1 MQNERRAAVRAE
13 AARLEQVFI
22 DAGALRIEAD
32 SLLPA
37 ETLLDLYGEDIR
49 ARAYVTNDPVMGERM
64 MRPDFTVPIVER
76 HMSEGAEPA
85 RYTYNG
91 PVWRMQGA
99 GSMRAT
105 EFIQVG
111 FELFDRTNPAASD
124 AEVFAL
130 FAEILPKNLTVLTG
144 DVGLLQSAVKA
155 LKTSERRRAALMRHL
170 WRPARFKNLLTKF
183 AQPVSDE
190 TRAAF
195 LKQAETIGVDAMME
209 SAGKFIGLRSGSQ
222 ITARIIGLQGDQ
234 STPPISSEE
243 VAVLNTLLSID
254 TTAANALHELQELQG
269 ALPAMAKSVSI
280 FARRLDA
287 LDQRGVDVN
296 ALAFKGGFG
305 LTSMEYYD
313 GFVFGFSDGDTV
325 VASGGRYDAMT
336 AVLGMGREI
345 PAVGGV
351 IRPDALIG
359 GAS

>member
-13 AARLEQVFI
+13 ANRLEQTFI
-22 DAGALRIEAD
+22 TAGALRIEAD

-91 PVWRMQGA
+91 PVWRMQDA
-99 GSMRAT
+99 GSTRAT
-105 EFIQVG
+105 EFVQVG

-130 FAEILPKNLTVLTG
+130 FTEILPKHLTVTTG

-155 LKTSERRRAALMRHL
+155 LKTSDRRRAALMRHL
-170 WRPARFKNLLTKF
+170 WRPTRFQNLLTKF
-183 AQPVSDE
+183 ATDTQTDQRDALLAQLNSDG
-190 TRAAF
+190 AD
-195 LKQAETIGVDAMME
+195 LMIDK
-209 SAGKFIGLRSGSQ
+209 AGKFIGLRSGAEIS
-222 ITARIIGLQGDQ
+222 TRLNGLQDD
-234 STPPISSEE
+234 TNTDPISADE
-243 VAVLNTLLSID
+243 VAVVNAILDLD
-254 TTAANALHELQELQG
+254 TTCAKALHALQELQG
-269 ALPAMAKSVSI
+269 VLPTMAKAVSV

-287 LDQRGVDVN
+287 LDQRGIDVN
-296 ALAFKGGFG
+296 DLAFKGRYG

-336 AVLGMGREI
+336 AVLGTGREI

-359 GAS
+359 GTA

>member
-13 AARLEQVFI
+13 AARLEQIFL

-64 MRPDFTVPIVER
+64 MRPDFTVPIVQR
-76 HMSEGAEPA
+76 HMAEGAEPA

-91 PVWRMQGA
+91 PVWRMQDA
-99 GSMRAT
+99 GSTRTT
-105 EFIQVG
+105 EFVQVG
-111 FELFDRTNPAASD
+111 FELFDRSNPADSD

-130 FAEILPKNLTVLTG
+130 FTETLPKSLTVTTG
-144 DVGLLQSAVKA
+144 DVGLLQSVVKA
-155 LKTSERRRAALMRHL
+155 LKTSDRRRAALMRHL
-170 WRPARFKNLLTKF
+170 WRPARFESLLNKF
-183 AQPVSDE
+183 SQPTVDATRTAFLAKTDE
-190 TRAAF
+190 T
-195 LKQAETIGVDAMME
+195 GVDAMME
-209 SAGKFIGLRSGSQ
+209 NAGKFIGLRSGTQ
-222 ITARIIGLQGDQ
+222 IAARIAGLKDDQ
-234 STPPISSEE
+234 STPPISNDE
-243 VAVLNTLLSID
+243 VAVLNSLLSID
-254 TTAANALHELQELQG
+254 TTAASALLALQELQG
-269 ALPAMAKSVSI
+269 AIPEMAKSVSV

-296 ALAFKGGFG
+296 ALAFKGRYG

-313 GFVFGFSDGDTV
+313 GFVFGFSDGGNV

-336 AVLGMGREI
+336 AVLGTGREI

-359 GAS
+359 GMS

>member
-49 ARAYVTNDPVMGERM
+49 ARAYVTDDPVMGERM

-91 PVWRMQGA
+91 PVWRMQDA
-99 GSMRAT
+99 GSTRAT
-105 EFIQVG
+105 EFVQVG
-111 FELFDRTNPAASD
+111 FEVFDRSNPAASD

-130 FAEILPKNLTVLTG
+130 FAETLPEHLTVTTG
-144 DVGLLQSAVKA
+144 DVGLLQSAIKA
-155 LKTSERRRAALMRHL
+155 LKTSDRRRAALMRHL
-170 WRPARFKNLLTKF
+170 WRPTRFENLLAKF
-183 AQPVSDE
+183 SQPTNDA
-190 TRAAF
+190 TRTAF
-195 LKQAETIGVDAMME
+195 LAQAEKTGVDAMLE
-209 SAGKFIGLRSGSQ
+209 TAGKFIGLRSGTEIATR
-222 ITARIIGLQGDQ
+222 ITDLQDDQ
-234 STPPISSEE
+234 STPPISAEE
-243 VAVLNTLLSID
+243 VAVVNTLLSTD
-254 TTAANALHELQELQG
+254 TTAAKALNELQELQG
-269 ALPAMAKSVSI
+269 ALPTMAKSVSV

-296 ALAFKGGFG
+296 ALAFKGRYG

-313 GFVFGFSDGDTV
+313 GFVFGFSDGETV

-336 AVLGMGREI
+336 AVLGEGREI

-359 GAS
+359 GTE